1 MGYARVN
8 QPVGLHHRVEKE
20 TVYVVFR
27 RYILTTTYAMQ
38 HHGGM
43 ETSHQIILD
52 LAAQRGLIRPRD
64 LGELGLPSVALTRL
78 VRQGLLTRVGRGLY
92 ARPDRSVSEH
102 GTLAEVARKH
112 PQAIVCLLSA
122 LRVHDLT
129 TQSPFE
135 VWLAIPNKARAP
147 KIDYPPLRI
156 VRFSGTALTD
166 GIEEHEIDGVT
177 VRVTN
182 VARTVAD
189 CFKFRNKIGL
199 DVAMEAL
206 QEAWRAKRVSMD
218 EIWHYA
224 TLYRVANV
232 MRPYM
237 ESLS

>member
-1 MGYARVN
+1 MESSHKR
-8 QPVGLHHRVEKE
+8 
-20 TVYVVFR
+20 
-27 RYILTTTYAMQ
+27 ILA
-38 HHGGM
+38 
-43 ETSHQIILD
+43 
-52 LAAQRGLIRPRD
+52 LAAQSGLFRPRD
-64 LGELGLPSVALTRL
+64 LDERGLPRVALTRL

-92 ARPDRSVSEH
+92 AIPGRSVSEH
-102 GTLAEVARKH
+102 GSLAEIARKH

-122 LRVHDLT
+122 LRVHELT

-147 KIDYPPLRI
+147 KMDYPPLRI
-156 VRFSGTALTD
+156 IRFSGAALTD
-166 GIEEHEIDGVT
+166 GIEERQVDGVT

-218 EIWHYA
+218 ELWRFA
-224 TLYRVANV
+224 TLFRVANI